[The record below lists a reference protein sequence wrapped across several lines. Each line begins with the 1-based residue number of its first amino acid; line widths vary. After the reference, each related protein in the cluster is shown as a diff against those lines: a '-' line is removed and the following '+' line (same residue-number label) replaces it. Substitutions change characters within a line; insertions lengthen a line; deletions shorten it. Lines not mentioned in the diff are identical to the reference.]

1 LSRTGKNTFI
11 SLLVSF
17 AALAGG
23 GTYAQNLKDTL
34 ILREFEVVGSYPV
47 NNIGFKKVH
56 LDSILLMPNISSDLS
71 TILSQYSTIFIK
83 SYGSGSLSTPSFRGT
98 SAHHTQVEWNG
109 ITLNSP
115 MLGQTDLS
123 QLPVSQFDAIEILY
137 GGASIFSSGGAFG
150 GIVNLTTTPDWNN
163 RLNLLLAQSLASFG
177 TYNTVLSAAAG
188 TDKFQSIT
196 KANFTT
202 SENNFKYYDDN
213 LDSVR
218 ELTNGS
224 WYQYGLSEDLF
235 FRFKEK
241 HFLSVKAWYSHDFR
255 EIPPNM
261 TYLGPSYSDNQENES
276 LRSLA
281 EYKFLEKRYNITV
294 RSAFID
300 DYLRYRNDTMD
311 ARHRY
316 YSSINRIRFNWLG
329 TKNLT
334 IKPGLDFTYDWVHS
348 DAYEELKTRMLT
360 GLFGEVVWVAG
371 KNVKVSL
378 VLREDV
384 VDGSLMPFIFAGGAE
399 YRPVLAWNWS
409 FSANISR
416 NYRVPTLNDKY
427 WSVSGNPDLQPE
439 ESVTAEAGSVFNY
452 QTRNGRFFTE
462 GQLTGYY
469 SWIDNLIIWQPVPG
483 NSFLW
488 SPVNL
493 KTVHARGLEAGLN
506 LKYKNGPWEA
516 AVNTNYNFCRSTN
529 EDSGGGEGSQDGKQL
544 IYIPVNTLN
553 ATLNAGWK
561 SFYLSYN
568 FLYTSRRYTGTDNET
583 YMPGYNLSNIFLGKN
598 MHMDNFVLSLQLEIN
613 NLFDLD
619 YQSIAN
625 RPMPGRNYAVTLRG
639 GFRK

>member
-1 LSRTGKNTFI
+1 VTGKYFFSI
-11 SLLVSF
+11 ILLSSV
-17 AALAGG
+17 ALPGS
-23 GTYAQNLKDTL
+23 GTYAQKLQDTL
-34 ILREFEVVGSYPV
+34 RLKEFEVVGSYPV
-47 NNIGFKKVH
+47 NNIGFKKVRI
-56 LDSILLMPNISSDLS
+56 DSILLMPNISADLS

-83 SYGSGSLSTPSFRGT
+83 SYGSGSLATPSFRGT

-123 QLPVSQFDAIEILY
+123 QLPVSQFDGIEILY

-150 GIVNLTTTPDWNN
+150 GIVNLVTNPDWNSKVN
-163 RLNLLLAQSLASFG
+163 ITLAQTLASFG
-177 TYNTVLSAAAG
+177 TYNTVLETAAG
-188 TDKFQSIT
+188 TEKFQSIT
-196 KANFTT
+196 KANFTSSKNDFT
-202 SENNFKYYDDN
+202 YFDDN
-213 LDSVR
+213 RDSVR
-218 ELTNGS
+218 QLENGS

-235 FRFKEK
+235 FRMKEK

-261 TYLGPSYSDNQENES
+261 TYLGPSFSDNQEDES

-281 EYKFLEKRYNITV
+281 EYKFLEKHYNITV

-316 YSSINRIRFNWLG
+316 YSSINRVRFNWLG
-329 TKNLT
+329 TRNLT
-334 IKPGLDFTYDWVHS
+334 IKPGLDFTYDWVRS
-348 DAYEELKTRMLT
+348 DAYTDLKTRTLA
-360 GLFGEVVWVAG
+360 GLFGEIVLDAL
-371 KNVKVSL
+371 KNLKFSL

-384 VDGSLMPFIFAGGAE
+384 VDGALMPFIFAGGTE
-399 YRPVLAWNWS
+399 YRPLKDWNWS
-409 FSANISR
+409 LSANISR

-452 QTRNGRFFTE
+452 TTRNGRFFAE

-469 SWIDNLIIWQPVPG
+469 SWINNLIIWQPVSG

-493 KTVHARGLEAGLN
+493 KTVHARGFEAGIN
-506 LKYKNGPWEA
+506 LKYKNGNWETGI
-516 AVNTNYNFCRSTN
+516 NTNYNFCRSTN
-529 EDSGGGEGSQDGKQL
+529 ENSEGDEAGQNGKQL

-561 SFYLSYN
+561 GFYLSYN
-568 FLYTSRRYTGTDNET
+568 FMYTSRRYTGTDNET
-583 YMPGYNLSNIFLGKN
+583 YMPGYNLSNIFFGRN
-598 MHMDNFVLSLQLEIN
+598 MHLDNFVLSLQLEIN
-613 NLFDLD
+613 NLLDLD

-639 GFRK
+639 SFRK